1 MAPLTIAVV
10 GAGIGGLTAALMLAR
25 QGHAVTLV
33 ERRSGFAE
41 VGAGL
46 QLSPNASRILVDL
59 GLGAALRRVA
69 SEPERVVVRAISGGK
84 IIGSVALGAFVR
96 ERFGAP
102 FWVVH
107 RADLQSVL
115 LDAVRSEASVRIL
128 MGRTVEAVVQ
138 KRSAVTLTLS
148 TASGQ
153 TEPAFDAVV
162 GADGVWSDMR
172 RALGDEKA
180 ATFRGSVA
188 WRATIPR
195 DDAPAALAGNET
207 GLWLGRSGHVVH
219 YPIAGGRLLNVV
231 AIERRDEPVE
241 GWSTPGDGA
250 ALLARFN
257 DAAPDLRDL
266 LAKPESWLLW
276 PLYDHPARRL
286 AEGRIALLGDAG
298 HPVLPFLAQGAA
310 LAIEDAAVLAQAL
323 AREPND
329 PAKALKAYQRERLGR
344 VRRVQRQ
351 ARRNGRVYHAG
362 RVVSLARNLAMR
374 RLGPRGMV
382 LRYAWLY
389 GYGQP

>member
-1 MAPLTIAVV
+1 M
-10 GAGIGGLTAALMLAR
+10 
-25 QGHAVTLV
+25 
-33 ERRSGFAE
+33 
-41 VGAGL
+41 
-46 QLSPNASRILVDL
+46 
-59 GLGAALRRVA
+59 A
-69 SEPERVVVRAISGGK
+69 SEPERVVVRAIPGGT
-84 IIGSVALGAFVR
+84 IIGSVALGTFVR

-115 LDAVRSEASVRIL
+115 LDAVRSEASIRIL

-172 RALGDEKA
+172 RALGDEKP

-195 DDAPAALAGNET
+195 DHAPAGLAGNET

-241 GWSTPGDGA
+241 GWSTPGTAPPSRPASTTRLRSCATCSRSRRAGFCGPSTITRPGGSPRA
-250 ALLARFN
+250 ASRSSAT
-257 DAAPDLRDL
+257 PDTRCR
-266 LAKPESWLLW
+266 S
-276 PLYDHPARRL
+276 
-286 AEGRIALLGDAG
+286 
-298 HPVLPFLAQGAA
+298 LAQGAA

-323 AREPND
+323 ARDPND
-329 PAKALKAYQRERLGR
+329 PAKALTAYQRERLGR

-351 ARRNGRVYHAG
+351 ARRNGRIYHAG
-362 RVVSLARNLAMR
+362 RVVSLARNLTIR
-374 RLGPRGMV
+374 RLGLAAWFSAMLGFTVTANPEPDGD
-382 LRYAWLY
+382 LRSPPLPANRRCERTWRNR
-389 GYGQP
+389 

>member
-1 MAPLTIAVV
+1 VAPLAIAVV

-33 ERRSGFAE
+33 ERRSGFVE

-46 QLSPNASRILVDL
+46 QISPNASRILLDL
-59 GLGAALRRVA
+59 GLGPALRRVA
-69 SEPERVVVRAISGGK
+69 SEPDRVVVRAIHGGK
-84 IIGSVALGAFVR
+84 VVGRIALGSFLR

-102 FWVVH
+102 FFVVH

-115 LDAVRSEASVRIL
+115 LDAVRSEASIRIL

-138 KRSAVTLTLS
+138 NPSAVTLTLS
-148 TASGQ
+148 TAGGQ
-153 TEPAFDAVV
+153 TEPVFDAVV

-172 RALGDEKA
+172 RALGDDRA

-195 DDAPAALAGNET
+195 DHAPAALAGNET

-219 YPIAGGRLLNVV
+219 YPIAGGRLLNIV

-241 GWSTPGDGA
+241 GWSTPGDGT
-250 ALLARFN
+250 ALLARFR

-276 PLYDHPARRL
+276 PLYDHPVRRL
-286 AEGRIALLGDAG
+286 AQGRIALLGDAG

-310 LAIEDAAVLAQAL
+310 LAIEDAAVLARAL
-323 AREPND
+323 AREPGD

-351 ARRNGRVYHAG
+351 ARRNGRIYHAG
-362 RVVSLARNLAMR
+362 PLVAFARNFVMR
-374 RLGPRGMV
+374 RLGPRGMAR
-382 LRYAWLY
+382 RYAWLY
-389 GYGQP
+389 GYGPP